1 MAVHQNREYL
11 SSLLRELCRLP
22 KETEWVEF
30 KHNNGDPQMIG
41 VMISALANSAA
52 LLGKQSAYMVWGI
65 ADEDHALLGTAFK
78 PSTAHYKQQ
87 EIENWL
93 LQKITPKIHF
103 QFWEFDTDDKPF
115 VILEIAAA
123 SHSPVQFDGTEFIR
137 IGSYKKK
144 LRDYSAKERELWRT
158 FDRVP
163 FEQQLAAENQ
173 SSELV
178 LKKLDYP
185 SYFDLIDLPLPDNRA
200 GILNALEADRL
211 IVKSD
216 NGNWH
221 ISNLG
226 AVLFAKQ
233 LADFP
238 HLARKAVRVILYK
251 GNNRI
256 ETIREIGGNKGYAS
270 GFEGLIGFINN
281 LLPENEVIGQALRKS
296 VPMFP
301 ELAIRELVAN
311 AIIHQN
317 FTLSGTGPMI
327 EIFSDRMEI
336 TNPGGVPLVDT
347 QRFLDSPPRSRN
359 EGLASFLRRIGICE
373 ERGSGIDK
381 VVFETEVY
389 QLPAPAFEVTPEH
402 TRAVLFGHKEFKNM
416 DKEERIR
423 ACYLHCCLK
432 YVNREPMNNTSLRE
446 RLGVDEKNSAMISR
460 IIKLA
465 TDVGVIRPYDPDA
478 GTKAMRYVPFWA

>member
-1 MAVHQNREYL
+1 MTTHLNPEQLAR
-11 SSLLRELCRLP
+11 LLRELSKLP

-30 KHNNGDPQMIG
+30 KHNNDDPHMIG
-41 VMISALANSAA
+41 EYISALANSAA
-52 LLGKQSAYMVWGI
+52 LLGKQSAYVVWGI
-65 ADEDHALLGTAFK
+65 ADQDHALLGTKFK
-78 PSTAHYKQQ
+78 PSSTRYKQQ
-87 EIENWL
+87 ELESWL
-93 LQKITPKIHF
+93 LQKIAPKIYF
-103 QFWEFDTDDKPF
+103 QFLEFEVEDLAF
-115 VILEIAAA
+115 VILEISAAN
-123 SHSPVQFDGTEFIR
+123 HTPVQFDGVEFIR
-137 IGSYKKK
+137 FGSYTKK
-144 LRDYSAKERELWRT
+144 LKDHPAKERELWRT

-163 FEQQLAAENQ
+163 FEQQMAAENQ
-173 SSELV
+173 SVEQV
-178 LKKLDYP
+178 LKLLDYP
-185 SYFDLIDLPLPDNRA
+185 AYFDLTQLPLPDNRA
-200 GILNALEADRL
+200 GILNTLKADRL

-216 NGNWH
+216 SGQWH

-233 LADFP
+233 LNDFP
-238 HLARKAVRVILYK
+238 QLARKAVRVVLYK

-256 ETIREIGGNKGYAS
+256 ETIREIPENKGYAT

-311 AIIHQN
+311 AIIHQD

-327 EIFSDRMEI
+327 EIFVDRMEI
-336 TNPGGVPLVDT
+336 TNPGIPLVDT

-359 EGLASFLRRIGICE
+359 EALASFLRRIGICE

-381 VVFETEVY
+381 VVFQTEFF

-402 TRAVLFGHKEFKNM
+402 TRAILFGHKDFKDM
-416 DKEERIR
+416 DKEDRTR

-432 YVNREPMNNTSLRE
+432 YVNRQPMNNASIRE
-446 RLGVDEKNSAMISR
+446 RFGIEEQNKANASR
-460 IIKLA
+460 IIKQA
-465 TDVGVIRPYDPDA
+465 IDAEMIKPFDSDA
-478 GTKAMRYVPFWA
+478 GVRAMRYIPWWA

>member
-1 MAVHQNREYL
+1 MSTPQSQEHL
-11 SSLLRELCRLP
+11 SSLLRELCKLS

-30 KHNNGDPQMIG
+30 KHSNDDPQMIG
-41 VMISALANSAA
+41 EYISALANSAA

-65 ADEDHALLGTAFK
+65 ADEDHALLGTDFK
-78 PSTAHYKQQ
+78 PSTARHKQQ
-87 EIENWL
+87 ELENWL
-93 LQKITPKIHF
+93 LQKVTPKIHF
-103 QFWEFDTDDKPF
+103 QFLEFEIDDKPF

-123 SHSPVQFDGTEFIR
+123 NHTPVQFDGTEYIR

-144 LRDYSAKERELWRT
+144 LRDHPAKERELWRT

-163 FEQQLAAENQ
+163 FEQQRAAENQ
-173 SSELV
+173 NSEQV
-178 LKKLDYP
+178 LKRLDYP
-185 SYFDLIDLPLPDNRA
+185 SYFDLTNLPLPDNRT
-200 GILNALEADRL
+200 GILDALEADRL
-211 IVKSD
+211 IVKTD
-216 NGNWH
+216 NGHWH

-233 LADFP
+233 LNDFP

-251 GNNRI
+251 GSSRV

-301 ELAIRELVAN
+301 ELAVRELVAN
-311 AIIHQN
+311 AIIHQD

-336 TNPGGVPLVDT
+336 TNPGIPLVDT

-381 VVFETEVY
+381 VVFQTEVY
-389 QLPAPAFEVTPEH
+389 QLPAPAFEVTQEH
-402 TRAVLFGHKEFKNM
+402 TRAVLFGHKEFKDM
-416 DKEERIR
+416 DKEDRIR
-423 ACYLHCCLK
+423 ACYQHCCLK

-446 RLGVDEKNSAMISR
+446 RLGVDVKNSAMVSR
-460 IIKLA
+460 IIKQA
-465 TDVGVIRPYDPDA
+465 VEAEIIRPYDPDA
-478 GTKAMRYVPFWA
+478 GTKAMRYIPFWA

>member
-1 MAVHQNREYL
+1 MSVPQSQEHL
-11 SSLLRELCRLP
+11 SSLLRELCKLP

-30 KHNNGDPQMIG
+30 KHSNDDPQMIG
-41 VMISALANSAA
+41 EYISALANSAA
-52 LLGKQSAYMVWGI
+52 LLGKQSAYIVWGI
-65 ADEDHALLGTAFK
+65 ADEDHALLGTNFK
-78 PSTAHYKQQ
+78 PSTARHKQQ
-87 EIENWL
+87 ELENWL
-93 LQKITPKIHF
+93 LQKVTPKIHF
-103 QFWEFDTDDKPF
+103 QFLEFEIEDKPF

-123 SHSPVQFDGTEFIR
+123 NHTPVQFDGTEYIR

-144 LRDYSAKERELWRT
+144 LRDHSAKERELWRT

-163 FEQQLAAENQ
+163 FEQQRAAENQ
-173 SSELV
+173 NSEQV
-178 LKKLDYP
+178 LKRLDYP
-185 SYFDLIDLPLPDNRA
+185 SYFDLTNLPLPDNRT
-200 GILNALEADRL
+200 GILDALEADRL
-211 IVKSD
+211 IVKTD
-216 NGNWH
+216 NGHWH

-233 LADFP
+233 LNDFP

-251 GNNRI
+251 GSSRV

-270 GFEGLIGFINN
+270 GFERLIGFINN

-311 AIIHQN
+311 AIIHQD

-336 TNPGGVPLVDT
+336 TNPGIPLVDT

-381 VVFETEVY
+381 VVFQTEVY
-389 QLPAPAFEVTPEH
+389 QLPAPAFEVTQEH
-402 TRAVLFGHKEFKNM
+402 TRAVLFGHKEFKDM
-416 DKEERIR
+416 DKEDRIR
-423 ACYLHCCLK
+423 ACYQHCCLK

-446 RLGVDEKNSAMISR
+446 RLGVEVKNSAMVSR
-460 IIKLA
+460 IIKQA
-465 TDVGVIRPYDPDA
+465 VEAAIIRPYDPDA
-478 GTKAMRYVPFWA
+478 GTKAMRYIPFWA

>member
-1 MAVHQNREYL
+1 MPILPNHEQFPRLLQEL
-11 SSLLRELCRLP
+11 SRLP

-30 KHNNGDPQMIG
+30 KHNNDDPQMIG
-41 VMISALANSAA
+41 EYISALANSAA
-52 LLGKQSAYMVWGI
+52 LLGKQSAYVVWGV
-65 ADEDHALLGTAFK
+65 ADEDHELLGTNFK
-78 PSTAHYKQQ
+78 PSTTRHKQQ
-87 EIENWL
+87 ELENWL
-93 LQKITPKIHF
+93 LQKIAPKIHF
-103 QFWEFDTDDKPF
+103 QFLEFEMEEKPF
-115 VILEIAAA
+115 VILEISAAN
-123 SHSPVQFDGTEFIR
+123 HTPVQFDGVEFIR
-137 IGSYKKK
+137 VGSYTKK
-144 LRDYSAKERELWRT
+144 LKDHPAKERELWRT

-163 FEQQLAAENQ
+163 FEQQMAAENQ
-173 SSELV
+173 SEEQI
-178 LKKLDYP
+178 LKLLDYP
-185 SYFDLIDLPLPDNRA
+185 AYFDLTQLPLPDNRA
-200 GILNALEADRL
+200 GILNALNADRL

-216 NGNWH
+216 SGQWH
-221 ISNLG
+221 IFNLG

-233 LADFP
+233 LNDFP
-238 HLARKAVRVILYK
+238 HLARKAVRVVLYK

-256 ETIREIGGNKGYAS
+256 ETIREITGNKGYAT

-311 AIIHQN
+311 AIIHQD

-327 EIFSDRMEI
+327 EIFADRMEI
-336 TNPGGVPLVDT
+336 TNPGVPLVDT

-359 EGLASFLRRIGICE
+359 EALASFLRRIGICE

-381 VVFETEVY
+381 VVFQTEFF

-402 TRAVLFGHKEFKNM
+402 TRAVLFGHKDFKDM
-416 DKEERIR
+416 SKEDRIR

-446 RLGVDEKNSAMISR
+446 RLGVEVKNSAMISR
-460 IIKLA
+460 IIKPA
-465 TDVGVIRPYDPDA
+465 VDEGIIRPYDPDA
-478 GTKAMRYVPFWA
+478 GTKAMRYIPFWA